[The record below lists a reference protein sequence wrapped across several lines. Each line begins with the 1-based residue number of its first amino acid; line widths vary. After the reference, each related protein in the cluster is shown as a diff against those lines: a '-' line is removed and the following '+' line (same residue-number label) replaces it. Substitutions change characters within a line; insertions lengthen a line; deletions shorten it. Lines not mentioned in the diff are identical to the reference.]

1 MKLKQQTSKPKGKA
15 KKGPILIWETRALEK
30 KSHKLNLYY
39 EISGEQWRTYN
50 SLTNSLTLLK
60 P

>member
-30 KSHKLNLYY
+30 KKPQIKLVL
-39 EISGEQWRTYN
+39 
-50 SLTNSLTLLK
+50 
-60 P
+60 